1 MYRTHLTYLYEKRD
15 THSFKRYIRERIEP
29 KVQILKMNTRTSK
42 EKKHARKMKVI
53 IKKLNVLFKIELTG
67 EWFLKLATDKD
78 TIEGTASS
86 DVIKV

>member
-1 MYRTHLTYLYEKRD
+1 
-15 THSFKRYIRERIEP
+15 
-29 KVQILKMNTRTSK
+29 
-42 EKKHARKMKVI
+42 MKVI

-67 EWFLKLATDKD
+67 EWFLKLATDMD

>member
-1 MYRTHLTYLYEKRD
+1 MLYRTKDTH
-15 THSFKRYIRERIEP
+15 THSFKRFIRERIES

-78 TIEGTASS
+78 TIEGTVSS

>member
-1 MYRTHLTYLYEKRD
+1 
-15 THSFKRYIRERIEP
+15 
-29 KVQILKMNTRTSK
+29 MNTRTSK

-67 EWFLKLATDKD
+67 EWFLKLATDNG

-86 DVIKV
+86 DVIKVKIFFESLTYYRNTLNQC